1 MNIVLCIVSILF
13 GGLSL
18 IAAISQIKTEKK
30 AMPAVLMVAGSVIL
44 ISAVVCNLAN
54 QQFDFVLGLIGCA
67 AICAAA
73 ILNGLKNGNFH
84 LQHHIIRILLSLALT
99 IGFILL

>member
-18 IAAISQIKTEKK
+18 LAAIVQIIAEKK
-30 AMPAVLMVAGSVIL
+30 SIPAILMIVGSVIL
-44 ISAVVCNLAN
+44 ISAAICNFAW
-54 QQFDFVLGLIGCA
+54 QQFDFVLAVIGCA
-67 AICAAA
+67 AICFAAVR
-73 ILNGLKNGNFH
+73 NGLKSGNFH
-84 LQHHIIRILLSLALT
+84 IQHHIIRIAVSLLLT